1 MSSSRVIS
9 GSLTKGS
16 TATLSGSVKYF
27 YQGVN
32 ARTFDTYFGSLLPRV
47 GSGNRTSLFKENS
60 PVSKTTF
67 DDSIK
72 INNTP
77 DDLGDEND
85 VRVTERIDFSYE
97 NRVLGQA
104 PTTMLGEPFADSL
117 DFDPVLFIEDQN
129 ETMWPSSVWNA
140 GALDD
145 HEYDGVIEP
154 LDIRS
159 EIFGDINARYEGHT
173 VRGTLVGGSSE
184 RPWGSVEITDNW
196 KTIDNEAYAFLDAP
210 ASLTGSSASSHVSI
224 QSFMD
229 IAQSPDISF
238 FEEDYHDRVYFSLL
252 SHNNTDMRTALRKLN
267 SSSCETLTDPL
278 EKTAAKGLISKGKVG
293 SLAFY
298 DSFVIGEYK

>member
-1 MSSSRVIS
+1 MSSSRVLS

-16 TATLSGSVKYF
+16 TASLSGSVKYF

-32 ARTFDTYFGSLLPRV
+32 ARTFDVYFGSLLPRV
-47 GSGNRTSLFKENS
+47 GSGNRTSLFKENA

-72 INNTP
+72 INNTS
-77 DDLGDEND
+77 DDLGKEND
-85 VRVTERIDFSYE
+85 IRVTERIDFSYE

-104 PTTMLGEPFADSL
+104 PTTMLGEPYADSL
-117 DFDPVLFIEDQN
+117 EFDPVLFIEDQY

-140 GALDD
+140 GFLDK

-154 LDIRS
+154 FEIRS
-159 EIFGDINARYEGHT
+159 EIFGDLDTRYEGHA
-173 VRGTLVGGSSE
+173 VRGGLTGGSSE
-184 RPWGSVEITDNW
+184 RPWGSTEISDSW
-196 KTIDNEAYAFLDAP
+196 KTIDNQVAAFLDAP
-210 ASLTGSSASSHVSI
+210 ASLTGSSSKSHVSI
-224 QSFMD
+224 QPFIDIKQSDD
-229 IAQSPDISF
+229 IAF
-238 FEEDYHDRVYFSLL
+238 FEEDYHDRVYYSLL

-278 EKTAAKGLISKGKVG
+278 KKTAAKGLMSRGKVG